1 MVSID
6 VLVPRDVVVNVGP
19 DVILSPLSD
28 QVIERG
34 SSPLLTVQSNCAY
47 SPSSRMS
54 LPKDIGTS
62 VGFSVEENTYYQY
75 HTGIV

>member
-47 SPSSRMS
+47 SPSSRTS
-54 LPKDIGTS
+54 RPNVNGTR
-62 VGFSVEENTYYQY
+62 VGCSVESI
-75 HTGIV
+75 HIH